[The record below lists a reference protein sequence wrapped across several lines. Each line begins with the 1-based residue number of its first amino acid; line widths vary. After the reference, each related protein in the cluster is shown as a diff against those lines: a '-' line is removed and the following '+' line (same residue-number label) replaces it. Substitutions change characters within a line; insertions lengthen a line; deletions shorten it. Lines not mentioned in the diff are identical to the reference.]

1 VAAPGLSYDTS
12 TMDDVESLGQT
23 AFLISEL
30 RAEEARQEPKLFD
43 DPFAQHFSSL
53 VSKAA
58 LRRAQ
63 GFGPLF
69 SAGLRVRVRWFDD
82 VLQRELQRGTRQVL
96 ILGAGMDCRAL
107 RFPRPGTTYFEVDTP
122 DVLAFKAQ
130 RLASAGLQ
138 GGAVAVGADYMAPG
152 LFDRLASHGF
162 DRTLSTLVLWE
173 GNIYYLPPD
182 AARRLLRQ
190 LAESIADLRLAF
202 DYCGSAVI
210 EGRSQV
216 PGLNQVGK
224 MVAQMGAPW
233 LCAIDDVAEVAREAN
248 LQVMENVSAGELLAA
263 WLPGLDLDLG
273 AGASGPAEIGVC
285 LLTHQPPPAA
295 P

>member
-1 VAAPGLSYDTS
+1 MADIDNIGR
-12 TMDDVESLGQT
+12 T
-23 AFLISEL
+23 AFLISEV
-30 RAEEARQEPKLFD
+30 RAEEANAEPRLFD
-43 DPFAQHFSSL
+43 DSYARHFSSPG
-53 VSKAA
+53 SKAA
-58 LRRAQ
+58 FQGAQ
-63 GFGPLF
+63 RLGPLF
-69 SAGLRVRVRWFDD
+69 SASLRVRTRWFDD
-82 VLQRELQRGTRQVL
+82 VVLREVERGVAQVL

-182 AARRLLRQ
+182 AARSLLRQ

-216 PGLNQVGK
+216 PALNQVGK